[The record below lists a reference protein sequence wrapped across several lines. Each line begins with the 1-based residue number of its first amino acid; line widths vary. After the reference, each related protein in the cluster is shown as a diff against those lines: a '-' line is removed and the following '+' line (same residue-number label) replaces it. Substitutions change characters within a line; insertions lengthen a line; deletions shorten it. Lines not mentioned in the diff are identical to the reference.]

1 MNTDKRS
8 FSIIMTVYDQAQELE
23 SNLPTILSL
32 KYEPGYEV
40 IVVDETSTDNTEEIL
55 KLMKKDYSHLYT
67 TFLPKPNRL
76 VVRKKLALH
85 IGSKAS
91 KYDWLIISKI
101 DKVPET
107 EDLLESINDNLDDS
121 ADLTLGYITK
131 KGIRL
136 QPFYQICDASKHIRK
151 AERKLKSVRNRNYHT
166 HYLCGRYDFIIINKS
181 HYTDVLSF
189 YEQAIPFYR
198 LFFIRLGII
207 WQNIISRHTTTFI
220 STK

>member
-8 FSIIMTVYDQAQELE
+8 FSIIMNVYDQAQELE
-23 SNLPTILSL
+23 SNLPSILSL

-40 IVVDETSTDNTEEIL
+40 IVVDETSTDNTEEVL
-55 KLMKKDYSHLYT
+55 KLMKKEYSHLYM

-76 VVRKKLALH
+76 VVRKKMALH

-91 KYDWLIISKI
+91 KYDWLILSKI
-101 DKVPET
+101 DKVPSN
-107 EDLLESINDNLDDS
+107 EDLLESINEELDES

-131 KGIRL
+131 KGVRL
-136 QPFYQICDASKHIRK
+136 QPFYLVSDASKHIRK
-151 AERKLKSVRNRNYHT
+151 AERKLKTVRTRNYHT
-166 HYLCGRYDFIIINKS
+166 HYLFGRYDFIIINKS

-189 YEQAIPFYR
+189 YEHEIPCFK

-207 WQNIISRHTTTFI
+207 WQNLIKRHSTTFI
-220 STK
+220 TS